1 MRQLTACDAQFIAG
15 EDGSAHGHYAGVAL
29 YDPATSPGGELTVE
43 RLRAIVGARLHLMA
57 PFRWRLAAVPFGL
70 DLPYWA
76 QVDDVD
82 LTHHVR
88 EVAVRAPGDD
98 RALAAVV
105 EDVLASP
112 LDRSRPLWELTL
124 VRGLADGRV
133 ALVAKVH
140 HAASDGVGA
149 AELFS
154 VLHDPTPEVREF
166 SPPERVQPESPGAV
180 GMLVRGALGVPRQP
194 ARALLSARR
203 ALPHLDQVP
212 FLRSLPGVS
221 PAAGL
226 ARRAGRALPGGD
238 GEVLEA
244 ARVRAPR
251 TRMSGRITARR
262 RVAFAATPL
271 DEIKAIKNHFG
282 VTVNDVVMTIAAGAL
297 RSWLDELDDLPAA
310 PLVAAVPLSVRTRQQ
325 RGTYGNRI
333 AMMMTAMATDEADPV
348 RRLQATRSS
357 MDAVKARHRTVPA
370 TILQDAN
377 TFIPP
382 VLLARAARASAF
394 FAASMSRE
402 ATANLIMSNVPGPR
416 EPMYLAGARWEAIY
430 PASAIF
436 HGIGLNVTAASY
448 LGGVNWGA
456 VGDPGQVPDVW
467 PLMDAIRD
475 AQAEL
480 LSLVTGAV
488 A

>member
-1 MRQLTACDAQFIAG
+1 MRQLTACDAQFVAG
-15 EDGSAHGHYAGVAL
+15 EDGRAHGHYAGVAI
-29 YDPATSPGGELTVE
+29 YDPATSPDGEVTVE
-43 RLRAIVGARLHLMA
+43 RLRAIVGARLHLVP
-57 PFRWRLAAVPFGL
+57 PFRWRLAEIPFGL

-88 EVAVRAPGDD
+88 EVVLRAPGDD

-105 EDVLASP
+105 EDVLARP
-112 LDRSRPLWELTL
+112 LDHSRPLWELTL
-124 VRGLADGRV
+124 VRGLADGRL
-133 ALVAKVH
+133 ALVAKIH

-154 VLHDPTPEVREF
+154 VLHDPTPEVREV
-166 SPPERVQPESPGAV
+166 PRAEGVRADSPGTV
-180 GMLVRGALGVPRQP
+180 GMLARGLLGVPRQP
-194 ARALLSARR
+194 ARTLLSVPR

-221 PAAGL
+221 SAAGV

-238 GEVLEA
+238 GEALEA
-244 ARVRAPR
+244 TRLRAPR
-251 TRMSGRITARR
+251 TRMSGQITAGR

-282 VTVNDVVMTIAAGAL
+282 VTVNDVVMTIVAGAL
-297 RSWLDELDDLPAA
+297 RSWLDQLEDLPAA
-310 PLVAAVPLSVRTRQQ
+310 PLVAAVPLSVRTREQ

-333 AMMMTAMATDEADPV
+333 AMMMTPMPTDVADPV
-348 RRLQATRSS
+348 DRLQATRSS

-377 TFIPP
+377 HFIPP

-416 EPMYLAGARWEAIY
+416 KPMYLAGARWEAIY

-448 LGGVNWGA
+448 LGDMNWGA
-456 VGDPGQVPDVW
+456 VCDPIQVADVW

-480 LSLVTGAV
+480 LSLVAEAV